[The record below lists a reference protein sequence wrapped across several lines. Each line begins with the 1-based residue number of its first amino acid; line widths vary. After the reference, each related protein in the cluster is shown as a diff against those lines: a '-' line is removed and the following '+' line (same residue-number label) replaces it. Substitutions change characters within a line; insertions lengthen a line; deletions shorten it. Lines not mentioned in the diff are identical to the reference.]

1 MIEDSLTKSD
11 ILTDGTTK
19 ATFGHWLVI
28 AKPGIVALVI
38 VSALGGLYLGGA
50 TFANSTAGG
59 ANLIIAT
66 LVGLAIA
73 TAGSAI
79 LNNYI
84 DRDID
89 QLMERTMKRGLA
101 AGIIKP
107 SHALIVGLAFAF
119 TGVAIHFYFV
129 NTVTAIATA
138 SAVFG
143 YVVVYTLWMKRRSP
157 WANQVG
163 GIAGAMP
170 PLIGYIAAS
179 NAVTTEALI
188 LFGIVCL
195 WQQPHALSLALKY
208 KDQYAAAK
216 VPVIPVAKGVPATKL
231 RILLYTIVL
240 LPVSVIPYFAL
251 MAGSIYLATTIVMG
265 IIFLFLAAKFYMSDK
280 DCNMMLFFYSI
291 IYLSVIFTTM
301 VVDAI

>member
-1 MIEDSLTKSD
+1 MIEDSFTKTD
-11 ILTDGTTK
+11 MMTDGTTK

-28 AKPGIVALVI
+28 AKPGIVSLVI

-50 TFANSTAGG
+50 TFASSSEAGF
-59 ANLIIAT
+59 NLVLAT

-73 TAGSAI
+73 TAGSAM

-89 QLMERTMKRGLA
+89 QLMERTQKRGLA

-107 SHALIVGLAFAF
+107 NHALIVALSFVVI
-119 TGVAIHFYFV
+119 GVSIHMVFV
-129 NTVTAIATA
+129 NTITAIATL

-188 LFGIVCL
+188 LFGIVAL

-208 KDQYAAAK
+208 KDQYAKAK

-231 RILLYTIVL
+231 RILLYTIL
-240 LPVSVIPYFAL
+240 LIPVSVIPYYAQ
-251 MAGSIYLATTIVMG
+251 MAGQIYLISAVVTG
-265 IIFLFLAAKFYMSDK
+265 IIFLVLAAKFYMSK
-280 DCNMMLFFYSI
+280 DECNMMLFFYSI
-291 IYLSVIFTTM
+291 IYLTIIFTTM
-301 VVDAI
+301 VVDAV